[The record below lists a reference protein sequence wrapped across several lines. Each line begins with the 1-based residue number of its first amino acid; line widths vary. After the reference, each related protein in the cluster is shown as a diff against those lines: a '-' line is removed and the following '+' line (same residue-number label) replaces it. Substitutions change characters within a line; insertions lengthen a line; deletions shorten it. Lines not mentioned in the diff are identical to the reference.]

1 MPVVYVEVWWINKF
15 IKVLLSW
22 QLDIPTV
29 SVGIFKLSGP
39 LGIDN
44 AATVAKFK
52 VYPNPTTSNV
62 TIAAN
67 LDVDSFNLS
76 VTDLTGK
83 ILMTKSLNGIEN
95 TVDIS
100 NLSSGAYFFEL
111 SSNTK
116 KEVVKILK
124 N

>member
-1 MPVVYVEVWWINKF
+1 
-15 IKVLLSW
+15 
-22 QLDIPTV
+22 
-29 SVGIFKLSGP
+29 
-39 LGIDN
+39 
-44 AATVAKFK
+44 
-52 VYPNPTTSNV
+52 SNV

-116 KEVVKILK
+116 KEVIKILK